1 MRHRNTGKVLSREQA
16 PRKALLRGLATSVV
30 LYEKI
35 RTTHA
40 KAHAVQPLVERMIT
54 LAKAKTPASTRRMG
68 ETGMTNVYCPV
79 CGECC
84 AMVEGDGPTRE
95 ERYGITPP
103 CCFLERFHL
112 LQVNQAQTEQQI
124 SDTICARKQEPSK

>member
-68 ETGMTNVYCPV
+68 ETLYTEGAVKK
-79 CGECC
+79 
-84 AMVEGDGPTRE
+84 AMEVLGPRYVARVGGYTRITKIGRRQGDAANMVV
-95 ERYGITPP
+95 
-103 CCFLERFHL
+103 LEF
-112 LQVNQAQTEQQI
+112 V
-124 SDTICARKQEPSK
+124 